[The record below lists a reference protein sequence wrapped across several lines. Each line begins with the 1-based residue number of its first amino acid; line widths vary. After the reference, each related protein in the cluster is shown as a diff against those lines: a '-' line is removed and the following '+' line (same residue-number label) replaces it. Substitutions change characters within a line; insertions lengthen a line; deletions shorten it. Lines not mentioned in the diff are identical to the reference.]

1 MAVAQYCRLARRCGV
16 LPKLGSATLLL
27 ILLVSVVDY
36 PARTPIIMAMATHR
50 GYLAWGR
57 RALMGDAMGKA
68 PLPSTE
74 PQPMSFFP
82 VPVARVTFPHMRKIC
97 LVLLGAAALAGCA
110 HPGALWS
117 RPASSTVVQD
127 SAALPAPE
135 RRDLTAADRQSL
147 IGPLDTI
154 QIDVFNVP
162 DLSREVQVDAGGQ
175 IAMPL
180 IGTIDAR
187 GRTAQ
192 ELAQTIESALRGR
205 YVRNPDV
212 TVNIKSSVSQ
222 VVTIDGQVTEPG
234 LYPVTNQ
241 MTLLR
246 AIASAKGLSEFA
258 KQDDVVILRTVDGRK
273 MAGLYNIDAIRR
285 GAYTDPAIYANDV
298 VVVGDS
304 PARRRFRDIVSL
316 APLLAAPTGRDPEL
330 RFDKRM
336 NVLTSNLQPQTAIGE
351 VTFVAYQS
359 MESTALPLIQQYLRI
374 ALRWKYVIIGVTIA
388 CVVLGLV
395 VTLLMTPKYT
405 ATATVEIARE
415 ASQVTNIQEA

>member
-1 MAVAQYCRLARRCGV
+1 MSL
-16 LPKLGSATLLL
+16 
-27 ILLVSVVDY
+27 
-36 PARTPIIMAMATHR
+36 
-50 GYLAWGR
+50 
-57 RALMGDAMGKA
+57 
-68 PLPSTE
+68 
-74 PQPMSFFP
+74 SFFP
-82 VPVARVTFPHMRKIC
+82 SVRVAAPRMRTIC
-97 LVLLGAAALAGCA
+97 LALLGFATLAGCA
-110 HPGALWS
+110 HQTPMVSTNQL
-117 RPASSTVVQD
+117 TVVQN
-127 SAALPAPE
+127 SAGLPAPE
-135 RRDLTAADRQSL
+135 RRDLVAGDRQSL

-192 ELAQTIESALRGR
+192 ELAQTIEDALGGR

-258 KQDDVVILRTVDGRK
+258 KQNDVVILRTVNGRK

-285 GAYTDPAIYANDV
+285 GTYADPAIYANDV

-304 PARRRFRDIVSL
+304 PVRRRFRDIVSL
-316 APLLAAPTGRDPEL
+316 APLLAAPL
-330 RFDKRM
+330 
-336 NVLTSNLQPQTAIGE
+336 
-351 VTFVAYQS
+351 
-359 MESTALPLIQQYLRI
+359 I
-374 ALRWKYVIIGVTIA
+374 AL
-388 CVVLGLV
+388 L
-395 VTLLMTPKYT
+395 
-405 ATATVEIARE
+405 
-415 ASQVTNIQEA
+415 Q